1 MLKVETL
8 NLLNKSDINF
18 KDLLSIC
25 IGKTYLYQRRFIEY
39 IGKYNHWD
47 VDLSTGMLTLDD
59 KKYNIE
65 CIGTTSKNDPYWYS
79 SEIEK
84 VIPDKY
90 VDLMIKTRVKLENLG
105 MPQYLTN
112 SKIALNENI
121 NGFNLSM
128 IYIAFAPINV
138 AYFCGK
144 GDTSIYMFVKSLPEN
159 IFSKLK
165 STELFSLITD
175 ITSNFNVNAKLM
187 IKALLMEM
195 EYNFV
200 EENNKLITD
209 FSPDSKIEIEFDG
222 DNFSSLRG
230 VL

>member
-105 MPQYLTN
+105 MPQY
-112 SKIALNENI
+112 
-121 NGFNLSM
+121 
-128 IYIAFAPINV
+128 
-138 AYFCGK
+138 FCGK